1 MGSFWFMHIVA
12 WVKNVWKILFT
23 CLIWIHYH
31 GFDVLDRQNSRHRR
45 VTFITKPKHRKENRV
60 NEEKANHGSEFLDQS
75 MKNLTLTP
83 SVQRQKRWGRQTA
96 EFATFFRTSREG
108 QLRAR
113 KMSMTIPSMTCNCFR
128 KKITWQWSS
137 KELQNFQRQ
146 QSYFSWSPLP
156 RFIFWW
162 FSGFWQPASK
172 LSKHDQCPHRS
183 LPACGVSA
191 RPASG
196 PKQSASV
203 PTVFPTAIVEYPS
216 QEWQV
221 IGGYFNLFQ
230 KYSSTT
236 TIPHTIGWK
245 MKREMK
251 PLTRWAVN
259 NHDVFPRVQNGLP
272 IPSKRG
278 LTSQSS

>member
-128 KKITWQWSS
+128 KNNMAMVQQGTP
-137 KELQNFQRQ
+137 ELPKAAVIFFLK
-146 QSYFSWSPLP
+146 STSPLH
-156 RFIFWW
+156 F
-162 FSGFWQPASK
+162 
-172 LSKHDQCPHRS
+172 L
-183 LPACGVSA
+183 
-191 RPASG
+191 
-196 PKQSASV
+196 
-203 PTVFPTAIVEYPS
+203 
-216 QEWQV
+216 V
-221 IGGYFNLFQ
+221 I
-230 KYSSTT
+230 
-236 TIPHTIGWK
+236 
-245 MKREMK
+245 
-251 PLTRWAVN
+251 
-259 NHDVFPRVQNGLP
+259 
-272 IPSKRG
+272 
-278 LTSQSS
+278 

>member
-83 SVQRQKRWGRQTA
+83 SVQRQKHWGRQTA

-128 KKITWQWSS
+128 KKI
-137 KELQNFQRQ
+137 
-146 QSYFSWSPLP
+146 PLP
-156 RFIFWW
+156 RNSRTSKGSSHIFPEVH
-162 FSGFWQPASK
+162 FPASFFGD
-172 LSKHDQCPHRS
+172 LV
-183 LPACGVSA
+183 VSGNQ
-191 RPASG
+191 R
-196 PKQSASV
+196 
-203 PTVFPTAIVEYPS
+203 
-216 QEWQV
+216 
-221 IGGYFNLFQ
+221 
-230 KYSSTT
+230 
-236 TIPHTIGWK
+236 
-245 MKREMK
+245 
-251 PLTRWAVN
+251 VN
-259 NHDVFPRVQNGLP
+259 
-272 IPSKRG
+272 
-278 LTSQSS
+278 